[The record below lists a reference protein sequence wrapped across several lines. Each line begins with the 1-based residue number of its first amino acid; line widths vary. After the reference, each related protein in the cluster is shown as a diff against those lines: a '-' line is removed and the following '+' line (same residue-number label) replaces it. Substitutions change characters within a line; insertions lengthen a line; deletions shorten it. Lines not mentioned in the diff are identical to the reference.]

1 MVAERPSRARLVV
14 RPLALFLV
22 VSALVFGLA
31 KLHLAKPGVPK
42 IAAGTSVALGD
53 PYRGETI
60 FGQSCAGCHGIGGKG
75 GSVGPRLIGDH
86 IALARVKAQ
95 IDQGGGAMPAALVS
109 GLKERDVLA
118 FVATLIAAPG

>member
-1 MVAERPSRARLVV
+1 ML

-42 IAAGTSVALGD
+42 IAVGTQVALGD

-60 FGQSCAGCHGIGGKG
+60 FGQTCASCHGIGGKG
-75 GSVGPRLIGDH
+75 GVGPRLIGDS
-86 IALARVKAQ
+86 IGLARVKAQ
-95 IDQGGGAMPAALVS
+95 IDQGGGAMPPAIVN
-109 GLKERDVLA
+109 R
-118 FVATLIAAPG
+118 

>member
-1 MVAERPSRARLVV
+1 MDGEPPSRARLVL

-42 IAAGTSVALGD
+42 IAVGTQVALGD

-60 FGQSCAGCHGIGGKG
+60 FGQTCASCHGIGGKG
-75 GSVGPRLIGDH
+75 GVGPRLIGDS
-86 IALARVKAQ
+86 IGLARVKAQ
-95 IDQGGGAMPAALVS
+95 IDQGGGAMPPAIVS
-109 GLKERDVLA
+109 GQKERDVLA
-118 FVATLIAAPG
+118 FVATLIAAP